1 MTQILLRSH
10 CLLFTP
16 AKGSL
21 LCGATDFILLHTSSL
36 TNKCF
41 RLQVYRHPSPLPRV
55 EHIQRLVRED
65 CHLDSSLT
73 SASSIM
79 LNVQVFMIRA
89 NARGHNILLCDVFF
103 IFFRSRGRCSLK
115 EFEGVCGRG
124 RVVTLGGKISSRFR
138 TKNVHCLCTCS
149 PFHCKAAKSSYTRS
163 HNDGDGGNRAVPRC

>member
-1 MTQILLRSH
+1 MGRQTLFCFTRVASQI
-10 CLLFTP
+10 
-16 AKGSL
+16 
-21 LCGATDFILLHTSSL
+21 
-36 TNKCF
+36 KCF

-73 SASSIM
+73 LASSIM

-103 IFFRSRGRCSLK
+103 FFRSRGRCSLK

-163 HNDGDGGNRAVPRC
+163 HNDGDGGNRVVPRC